1 MKIRQKCHKKVKIGG
16 KVRRLFHDTL
26 GGTES
31 DKNAHPN
38 IQSKSA
44 WVLLRGG
51 IAVVGLPVIRQ
62 TVSRKGLTAHGLP
75 VRLQGLS

>member
-1 MKIRQKCHKKVKIGG
+1 MCWCKSVELFQQTKSLFSNKKNSSKKFNSYRAHFNMKIRQKCHKKVKIGG

-44 WVLLRGG
+44 
-51 IAVVGLPVIRQ
+51 
-62 TVSRKGLTAHGLP
+62 
-75 VRLQGLS
+75 